1 MIQKCRASGTFY
13 MEKLALFV
21 SEFWEILGDRVGGT
35 HFCLWPDSED
45 IIDPSRP
52 PSPHLTEFPKKSPM
66 TNNMIDMNAMIGDE
80 WHDLVVVK
88 ISSFIMSAML
98 KKMFKNRPAYFRMF
112 DIRCDKKC

>member
-1 MIQKCRASGTFY
+1 
-13 MEKLALFV
+13 
-21 SEFWEILGDRVGGT
+21 
-35 HFCLWPDSED
+35 
-45 IIDPSRP
+45 
-52 PSPHLTEFPKKSPM
+52 
-66 TNNMIDMNAMIGDE
+66 MNAMIGDE